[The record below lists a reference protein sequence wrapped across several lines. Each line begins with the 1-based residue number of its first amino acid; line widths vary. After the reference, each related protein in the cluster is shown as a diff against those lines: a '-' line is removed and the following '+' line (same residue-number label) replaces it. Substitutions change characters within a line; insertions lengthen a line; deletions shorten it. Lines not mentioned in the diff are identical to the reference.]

1 MQCTARHTRTHM
13 QLWLTLA
20 GTGCLATADTGWTAV
35 RAHGRAAAAERFSSC
50 CRCIFRKGPYLVR
63 QHGGRDGMKGR
74 GAQRVTLVN
83 LVFLFFCSRLLVLSL
98 NTCQPPCCCCW
109 YEAYVQIVLCTRIA
123 LAWHLFRC
131 CFPHWTLLD
140 DSESMYGK

>member
-1 MQCTARHTRTHM
+1 M

-35 RAHGRAAAAERFSSC
+35 RAHERATAAERFSSC

-63 QHGGRDGMKGR
+63 QHGGRNGMKGR

-83 LVFLFFCSRLLVLSL
+83 LVFLFFARAFSSFLSTL
-98 NTCQPPCCCCW
+98 ANHP
-109 YEAYVQIVLCTRIA
+109 AAAAAGTRPTYKSSCA
-123 LAWHLFRC
+123 HGSL
-131 CFPHWTLLD
+131 
-140 DSESMYGK
+140 